1 MYGKSGIVHGRTWE
15 KEIKI
20 SFTQCSALVDMLASF
35 FFSVSH
41 SPSSIYDKR
50 ISSAVR
56 EILSNY

>member
-41 SPSSIYDKR
+41 SPSIYDKR